1 VVYIE
6 TEKYG
11 ILLGCCLDRYDI
23 TVEPGD
29 TDVTMLENSG
39 ACEDGG
45 WLQKCHF
52 LPGATGSEAG
62 ADRSGKDFTKC
73 T

>member
-11 ILLGCCLDRYDI
+11 ILLGCCLDGYDI
-23 TVEPGD
+23 TVKLGD
-29 TDVTMLENSG
+29 TDVTMLKNSG

-45 WLQKCHF
+45 WLSEVP
-52 LPGATGSEAG
+52 LPPWSDWFGG
-62 ADRSGKDFTKC
+62 RS
-73 T
+73 